1 MNVAEKM
8 LRIELAANAW
18 HAAIEMKKYD
28 VALHWMRQ
36 IGGIYRS
43 LTTMQRRQFDEAFH
57 QHWDE
62 FDESDDDDD
71 ETERE
76 RAR

>member
-43 LTTMQRRQFDEAFH
+43 LTRMQRRQFDEALH

-62 FDESDDDDD
+62 FDEDDDGTD
-71 ETERE
+71 RE
-76 RAR
+76 RPR

>member
-18 HAAIEMKKYD
+18 HAAMEMKKHD

-43 LTTMQRRQFDEAFH
+43 LTTMQPHQFDEAFH
-57 QHWDE
+57 QRWGELDE
-62 FDESDDDDD
+62 DDD
-71 ETERE
+71 EAE
-76 RAR
+76 